1 MRQDLAERRR
11 ISKRRLLLDRGRAP
25 TASKT
30 LFDVLLP
37 VAPPRAPT

>member
-1 MRQDLAERRR
+1 MNPSG
-11 ISKRRLLLDRGRAP
+11 IGGRM

-37 VAPPRAPT
+37 VASPRAHP